1 MSDRTPRGDLDAYL
15 DGELDLEERA
25 ALERELER
33 SSDLRAALQVRRE
46 LDRSLQALPQAEPC
60 PQFEAGFWARLARA
74 EEPRGWRAAV
84 LGLRSWGPIF
94 AGPALAAAVLFL
106 VLGNPSLPQ
115 SDWELLADAEGFEL
129 VLSEDPELLAA
140 LDVLEAWDGT
150 ETL

>member
-1 MSDRTPRGDLDAYL
+1 MSDRNPRGDLDAYL
-15 DGELDLEERA
+15 DGELDPEERA
-25 ALERELER
+25 SFERELER
-33 SSDLRAALQVRRE
+33 SSDLRAALQVRNE
-46 LDRSLQALPQAEPC
+46 LDRSLQELPQVEPS
-60 PQFEAGFWARLARA
+60 PQFESSFWARLARE

-84 LGLRSWGPIF
+84 VGLRSWGPIF

-140 LDVLEAWDGT
+140 LEVLEAWDGT
-150 ETL
+150 EAL